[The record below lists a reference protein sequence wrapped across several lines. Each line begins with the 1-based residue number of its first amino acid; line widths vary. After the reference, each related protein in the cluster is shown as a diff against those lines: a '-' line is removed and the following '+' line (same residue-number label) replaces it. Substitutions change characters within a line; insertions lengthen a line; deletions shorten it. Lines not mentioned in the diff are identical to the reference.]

1 MKAIMQIEMLT
12 VLDGDEVSVARS
24 EEAGAITFVGFATM
38 VSLPMFSYLKSSSIP
53 PLISLV
59 PVSMLWIWE
68 TRNE

>member
-12 VLDGDEVSVARS
+12 VLAGDEASVARS

-53 PLISLV
+53 QLISLV
-59 PVSMLWIWE
+59 TVSMLWIWE
-68 TRNE
+68 TRYE